1 MMRVKI
7 NFLILAFL
15 ISLLSS
21 NLITNDRFLSGKVI
35 DENGRPVLGALISLL
50 QLAPERGEKL
60 VTVTDVK
67 GNYKFKNVTIGK
79 YKIAATSLDG
89 TSFEEKTINVD
100 GGLQAKSDFILNL
113 KASKSI
119 NKKSVDLDWELR
131 SEKRDILRKENPN
144 STTNLASIEDPR
156 KTNTDKIR
164 GEIKVTHKALLASQS
179 NPSDSTQINFSGNP
193 DNNSQ
198 WSLGA
203 TLNSTNNLQ
212 PTLSA
217 IGKYRQKVASD
228 MDLELG
234 LDYQQYSG
242 LLTSSGNTDNA
253 SNFWRGSLYTKN
265 SWQIWEPLQLNCT
278 LKFDHYNY
286 IKSGDYLSPQV
297 EIVYEPSKWTK
308 MKGSFAISTINPESA
323 YSDFNEFP
331 TLIKGDIKPERA
343 QKYEISFEGGL
354 GGGYIMT
361 FTAFY
366 SDVENKKIS
375 YMQPSGENMGR
386 YLYNAGDAV
395 VKGLTFDIK
404 KDIGSWLSGSV
415 SYSLNKS
422 VVLDTK
428 QLSLLFDNMDQ
439 IQTLLGE
446 EIAHELSTRLDAE
459 IETTNTSVSAIYSVI
474 IGALGDKEVNN
485 GMIDISRLD
494 VKIIQK
500 LPFLA
505 FTGTDWEINLNI
517 RNLLD
522 TTGLDY
528 FLTNEDL
535 SGMRRKISGG
545 VSIHF

>member
-1 MMRVKI
+1 MRMKI
-7 NFLILAFL
+7 NLLLIAFL
-15 ISLLSS
+15 IFLLSP
-21 NLITNDRFLSGKVI
+21 NLISNDRYLSGRVM
-35 DENGRPVLGALISLL
+35 DDSGNPVLGALISLL
-50 QLAPERGEKL
+50 QISPERGEKL
-60 VTVTDVK
+60 VTVTDVN
-67 GNYKFKNVTIGK
+67 GNYKFKNMTIGK

-89 TSFEEKTINVD
+89 TSFEEKTIKIE
-100 GGLQAKSDFILNL
+100 GGLQFRSDFILNL

-119 NKKSVDLDWELR
+119 NKKSVDLNWELR
-131 SEKRDILRKENPN
+131 SEKRDILRKEG
-144 STTNLASIEDPR
+144 STATPQLTTLEDTR
-156 KTNTDKIR
+156 KTNIDGIR
-164 GEIKVTHKALLASQS
+164 GEIKLTNKSLFSSQT
-179 NPSDSTQINFSGNP
+179 NPSDSTQVNFSGSM

-203 TLNSTNNLQ
+203 TLSNAANFQ

-217 IGKYRQKVASD
+217 IGKYRQKIASD
-228 MDLELG
+228 LDLELG
-234 LDYQQYSG
+234 MDYQQYSSIS
-242 LLTSSGNTDNA
+242 TSSSSYDN
-253 SNFWRGSLYTKN
+253 SSDFWRGSLYTKN

-286 IKSGDYLSPQV
+286 VKSGDYLSPQV
-297 EIVYEPSKWTK
+297 EIVYEPSKWAK
-308 MKGSFAISTINPESA
+308 MRGSFIISTINPESA
-323 YSDFNEFP
+323 YSDFNEIP
-331 TLIKGDIKPERA
+331 TVIKGDVKPERA

-375 YMQPSGENMGR
+375 YMQPSGQDMGR

-422 VVLDTK
+422 IVLDTK

-439 IQTLLGE
+439 IQTLLGK

-459 IETTNTSVSAIYSVI
+459 IETTNTSLSAIYSVI
-474 IGALGDKEVNN
+474 IGTLGDKDSNN

-500 LPFLA
+500 LPFLS

-522 TTGLDY
+522 TNGLDY